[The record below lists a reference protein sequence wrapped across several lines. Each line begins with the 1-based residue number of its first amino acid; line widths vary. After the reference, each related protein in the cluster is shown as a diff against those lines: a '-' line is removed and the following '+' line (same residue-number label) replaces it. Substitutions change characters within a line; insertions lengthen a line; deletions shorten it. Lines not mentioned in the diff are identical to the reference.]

1 MIGHNSDLLFDF
13 RSYFFATLLGFAPG
27 TLGIVYAGSAGK
39 VSTYKLYL
47 LYDVYYMIRSLCV
60 IQCRCICSICIC
72 IY

>member
-39 VSTYKLYL
+39 VCTYKLYL
-47 LYDVYYMIRSLCV
+47 LCVVYCMYMFYIPYSCM
-60 IQCRCICSICIC
+60 
-72 IY
+72 